1 MTLDRHSYEITDDR
15 AAIDRDRL
23 FTWLA
28 TDAYWWSGG
37 LSRRVFDE
45 ALDNSLCFSALTG
58 SGTFVGFGRM
68 VTDRAT
74 FAYWADVYVAS
85 EHRGRGLGQRLTRF
99 ALDHPA
105 LATCRRILLATRDAH
120 AVYQRTG
127 FGALA
132 DPTMLMEVSRPS
144 AAR

>member
-1 MTLDRHSYEITDDR
+1 MTDDR
-15 AAIDRDRL
+15 DGYVVTDDPGAVDRDRL
-23 FTWLA
+23 FTWLV

-37 LSRRVFDE
+37 LRRGVFDE
-45 ALDNSLCFSALTG
+45 ALDNSLCFSALTT

-74 FAYWADVYVAS
+74 FAYWADVYVDSA
-85 EHRGRGLGQRLTRF
+85 HRGRGLGQRLTRF
-99 ALDHPA
+99 ALVHPA

-132 DPTMLMEVSRPS
+132 DPSMLMEVSRPA